1 MNINIKNKFTIHMK
15 NVTKGNEL
23 MLFLDNKSLAQ
34 ATSHSLS
41 ITGNTIDIASK
52 DMGVFGASEIGTI
65 TWEITSE
72 NLYTDDYHTLF
83 STMIARQ
90 PVTAVFGQPNNYN
103 VNGLGDTSTYWIP
116 DASVGAKYY
125 QGPAIVTS
133 LELNAPNGENA
144 TYSIT
149 LTGNGAL
156 EQKTVQQA

>member
-1 MNINIKNKFTIHMK
+1 MK

-23 MLFLDNKSLAQ
+23 MLFLNNQSLAL

-41 ITGNTIDIASK
+41 ITGNTLDIASK
-52 DMGVFGASEIGTI
+52 DHGVWGASEVGTI
-65 TWEITSE
+65 SWEISSE

-83 STMIARQ
+83 NSMITRQ

-103 VNGLGDTSTYWIP
+103 VNGLDASTNYWAP
-116 DASVGAKYY
+116 DSSVGAKYY
-125 QGPAIVTS
+125 EGPALITS

-156 EQKTVQQA
+156 TQKTVASE